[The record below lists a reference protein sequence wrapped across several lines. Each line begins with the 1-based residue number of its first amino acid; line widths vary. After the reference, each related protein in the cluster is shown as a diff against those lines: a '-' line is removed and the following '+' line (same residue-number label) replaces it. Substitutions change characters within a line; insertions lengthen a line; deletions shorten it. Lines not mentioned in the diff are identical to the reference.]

1 MSYVTR
7 DLETAIPDQRS
18 HTKGRIFLEQPVKHH
33 KKRKR
38 IQMSESNAV
47 MIALTA
53 SGGLQ
58 DAYSYFV
65 RGKVFA
71 NAQTGNLVLMAQHLF
86 TGDLTGALHYLI
98 PLSAFAFG
106 VLVAEQLRARIH
118 WEGMIHWRQVIILL
132 QILMLLAVGFLPV
145 NDVVNVF
152 ANALTSMACAMQVQA
167 FRKVN
172 GYAYASTM
180 CIGNLRSGMDALSA
194 YLRTKEQKHL
204 RRSGQYF
211 LVILVFVLGAGS
223 GGFLA
228 SRVGAGEAPVGGRII
243 WISCG
248 LLIISF
254 LLMLIREEEEIENA
268 AG

>member
-1 MSYVTR
+1 MRHS
-7 DLETAIPDQRS
+7 
-18 HTKGRIFLEQPVKHH
+18 LEQPAKYH

-71 NAQTGNLVLMAQHLF
+71 NAQTGNLVLMAQHLS
-86 TGDLTGALHYLI
+86 TGDVTGALHYLI
-98 PLSAFAFG
+98 PLSAFALG
-106 VLVAEQLRARIH
+106 VLVAEQVRARIH
-118 WEGMIHWRQVIILL
+118 TDGMIHWRQVIVLL
-132 QILMLLAVGFLPV
+132 QILMLLIVGLLPI
-145 NDVVNVF
+145 NDIVNVF

-180 CIGNLRSGMDALSA
+180 CIGNLRSGMDAFSA
-194 YLRTKEQKHL
+194 YLRTKEKKHL
-204 RRSGQYF
+204 QRCRQYF
-211 LVILVFVLGAGS
+211 LVILVFVLGAGA

-228 SRVGAGEAPVGGRII
+228 SYFGNGSTLSGSKII
-243 WISCG
+243 WISCA
-248 LLIISF
+248 LLIVSF
-254 LLMLIREEEEIENA
+254 LLMLAREQEKIEQVTEQDEIREIKELKEKFKNTL
-268 AG
+268 